1 MTAGFTSQKR
11 IEELPDQRWDVAIA
25 GAGPAGGSLAASLAA
40 KGHRV
45 LLIDREAF
53 PRDKICGDLIATY
66 IYCRLRELGVYESVC
81 REGHELR
88 RSVIYEKSYDLASP
102 DFFQPVLKRSDEIP
116 DSLTGSIIL
125 KRSVLDGILAEKA
138 VENGSTFVK
147 GNVTRIAS
155 MNGMA
160 CLSLEGSDKT
170 IQCRIAVVATG
181 ADVRLLKS
189 LGMAE
194 DTKASAVAIRCYV
207 QSDCGLEDAI
217 FYRDSCQN
225 PAGYSWI
232 FPMGNGLFNTG
243 CMTAL
248 GGRGRKTNLRKIL
261 PDFFSSFPPARELL
275 ENGKIISGIS
285 GGKSRWG
292 LTKMNGSGP
301 ENVMATG
308 ESIGSTSTG
317 VGEGIAKAIL
327 SSQIAS
333 DVIDEALKTGDF
345 SLLREYPS
353 LLRTKLR
360 TSREA
365 DSEPSFL

>member
-11 IEELPDQRWDVAIA
+11 IEELPDQIWDVAIA

-40 KGHRV
+40 KGHTV

-102 DFFQPVLKRSDEIP
+102 DFFQAVLKRSDEIP
-116 DSLTGSIIL
+116 DTLTGSIIL

-160 CLSLEGSDKT
+160 HLLLEGSDKT
-170 IQCRIAVVATG
+170 IQCRITVVATG

-189 LGMAE
+189 LGMVE
-194 DTKASAVAIRCYV
+194 DTKASAVAIRCYI
-207 QSDCGLEDAI
+207 QSDCGIEDAI

-232 FPMGNGLFNTG
+232 FPMGSGLFNTG

-248 GGRGRKTNLRKIL
+248 DNGRKTNLRKVL
-261 PDFFSSFPPARELL
+261 TDFFSSFPPARELL

-292 LTKMNGSGP
+292 LTKMSGSGP

-308 ESIGSTSTG
+308 ESIGSTSRG
-317 VGEGIAKAIL
+317 VGEGIARAIL

-333 DVIDEALKTGDF
+333 DVIDEALKTGDS

-360 TSREA
+360 ACREA
-365 DSEPSFL
+365 DSESSFL